1 MGMLIYLQ
9 LYVNLYCYR
18 MWITADLFSFF
29 FFLPHFWVWCIIR
42 KETLLKSVTGSS
54 SITVDPTQV
63 TQISWNPRFYFF
75 YYCGFYVVCLII
87 FLDNCWYGICC
98 SFVFYRAF
106 LYRGFLT
113 DEECDHLIALVS
125 LYFLFLFEWMLIY
138 IYMYQWNFFLYIYP
152 CVIQKT
158 LFFLVLLHSAI
169 WEFTLTCL
177 LVNGVYLVGFVWV
190 G

>member
-1 MGMLIYLQ
+1 MLIFIVIECGSRLICS
-9 LYVNLYCYR
+9 L
-18 MWITADLFSFF
+18 FF

-138 IYMYQWNFFLYIYP
+138 IYICINEISFSIY
-152 CVIQKT
+152 T
-158 LFFLVLLHSAI
+158 LVLFKRLYFSLFYCI
-169 WEFTLTCL
+169 LPFGNL
-177 LVNGVYLVGFVWV
+177 LWRAC
-190 G
+190 